1 MFLFDYSENH
11 FSALHLPVL
20 VHAWQ
25 KNDFQSNQ
33 TNNVLN
39 FYCQYIQCLAEKLA
53 VSISEIRKAA
63 VVFILDELQKSL
75 IHGLKE
81 LEICHNLQH

>member
-1 MFLFDYSENH
+1 MKVKLGKIFN
-11 FSALHLPVL
+11 L
-20 VHAWQ
+20 VYVQW
-25 KNDFQSNQ
+25 
-33 TNNVLN
+33 
-39 FYCQYIQCLAEKLA
+39 LAEKLA
-53 VSISEIRKAA
+53 VSLSGIRKLA

>member
-1 MFLFDYSENH
+1 MIEN
-11 FSALHLPVL
+11 
-20 VHAWQ
+20 
-25 KNDFQSNQ
+25 
-33 TNNVLN
+33 
-39 FYCQYIQCLAEKLA
+39 YIQCLAEKLA
-53 VSISEIRKAA
+53 VSLSGIRNAA

>member
-1 MFLFDYSENH
+1 MKPSDDFLKVPSG
-11 FSALHLPVL
+11 
-20 VHAWQ
+20 
-25 KNDFQSNQ
+25 
-33 TNNVLN
+33 NV
-39 FYCQYIQCLAEKLA
+39 QCLAEKLA
-53 VSISEIRKAA
+53 VSLSGIRKAA